1 MKSFICI
8 FLFTP
13 DDRQLSSWLVLLRVS
28 IFFTLTRYIRRTD
41 ITVHFVLNSL
51 HALRIKHV
59 KVAVT
64 REGNTM
70 KHLTKET
77 AVQFHIIIKFSLQN
91 APLSSWLDRA
101 EIECFYWTKNID
113 HKLSPT
119 WINDCIPVYLVYCL
133 RYSGNVYNTMDSLC
147 TMFIEWDFSIP
158 Y

>member
-101 EIECFYWTKNID
+101 EIECFYWTNTLITSCR
-113 HKLSPT
+113 LLG
-119 WINDCIPVYLVYCL
+119 PVYLVYCL

>member
-51 HALRIKHV
+51 HALRLKHV

-101 EIECFYWTKNID
+101 EIECFYWTNTLITSCR
-113 HKLSPT
+113 LLGLMIAYQYT
-119 WINDCIPVYLVYCL
+119 WYTV
-133 RYSGNVYNTMDSLC
+133 
-147 TMFIEWDFSIP
+147 
-158 Y
+158 